1 MFFNLS
7 LQVVLR
13 FAIVARII
21 ACTYKFV
28 NNIGLKKF
36 TDRVCNDENATT
48 ILVFLQYFSQICL
61 TLNLAAFE
69 NVLTHFFVVIY
80 STFTFASVLSLEKLF
95 LSGYP

>member
-1 MFFNLS
+1 MFFSLS

-13 FAIVARII
+13 FAIVASII
-21 ACTYKFV
+21 PCTYKFV
-28 NNIGLKKF
+28 NKIGLKKF

-48 ILVFLQYFSQICL
+48 ILLFLQYFSQICL

-69 NVLTHFFVVIY
+69 NALTHFFVVN

-95 LSGYP
+95 LSGYL